1 MTVGDRIRRK
11 REELGITQIDL
22 AKSFNASKQTLYK
35 YENNIVT
42 NIPLNNIEMIAKK
55 LRVSPG
61 YLMGWEDDFSIET
74 AKTDVALS
82 NMEKRVKAYALKLAA
97 LPKEKQEQIMNLID
111 MLEG

>member
-1 MTVGDRIRRK
+1 MTVGDRIKRK
-11 REELGITQIDL
+11 REELGMSQIEL

-42 NIPLNNIEMIAKK
+42 NIPLNNIEMISKK

-61 YLMGWEDDFSIET
+61 YLMGWEDEFSIES
-74 AKTDVALS
+74 AEIDVALT
-82 NMEKRVKAYALKLAA
+82 NMETRVKAYALKLAA
-97 LPKEKQEQIMNLID
+97 LPKEKQEQIMSLID